1 MPDTAVIPGSFD
13 PITTGHLDI
22 IERAARIF
30 PRVIVALSPNAEKKY
45 MFGADARMAAL
56 RAAVAHIP
64 NVEAVILHG
73 LLADFAAEQN
83 AVLVKGARGTVD
95 FDYEKNLF
103 DINNALS
110 GVETLILPAS
120 KELQFV
126 SSTFVRELVRYGKPL
141 DGYVPKEAIPFLVR
155 GV

>member
-1 MPDTAVIPGSFD
+1 M
-13 PITTGHLDI
+13 
-22 IERAARIF
+22 
-30 PRVIVALSPNAEKKY
+30 
-45 MFGADARMAAL
+45 
-56 RAAVAHIP
+56 RAAVAHMP

-83 AVLVKGARGTVD
+83 AVLVKGARGAVD

-110 GVETLILPAS
+110 GVDTLILPAS
-120 KELQFV
+120 TEVQFV
-126 SSTFVRELVRYGKPL
+126 SSTFVRELIRYGKPL
-141 DGYVPKEAIPFLVR
+141 DSYVPKEAIPFLVR